1 MAAPAPDRPA
11 ELACM
16 ESSRA
21 SEAGDA
27 RLAAFSVA
35 RAPLRRALA
44 RVAARFVATRGWERL
59 GFARIADYARE
70 RLGLSAS
77 ELHDLARVDAAL
89 ARLPQTEAAFLAGRI
104 TWSKGRLLGRA
115 ATPEDEARWLEVAE
129 GMSCAH
135 LEREV
140 RQVDL
145 ARLFRATLASVQRT
159 LERTSGRASSPAA
172 ALEAMIDHAEAVWW
186 VEAGRDP
193 YDRRILA
200 RDGWR
205 CAMPGCG
212 SYGGLHVHHVIYRS
226 HGGPEVPHNE
236 ITLCVW
242 HHQRGQ
248 HGGLLRVTGC
258 APDRLRFEMPL
269 ETFRSGDLRVSP
281 QP

>member
-1 MAAPAPDRPA
+1 M
-11 ELACM
+11 
-16 ESSRA
+16 
-21 SEAGDA
+21 
-27 RLAAFSVA
+27 A
-35 RAPLRRALA
+35 RAQRVTVRRLEDDVDHALGGGPLDPAQLPLLPPIELRPPGVQTGERT
-44 RVAARFVATRGWERL
+44 RWRWDRHPVRFNA
-59 GFARIADYARE
+59 
-70 RLGLSAS
+70 
-77 ELHDLARVDAAL
+77 
-89 ARLPQTEAAFLAGRI
+89 P
-104 TWSKGRLLGRA
+104 
-115 ATPEDEARWLEVAE
+115 
-129 GMSCAH
+129 C
-135 LEREV
+135 
-140 RQVDL
+140 DL

-159 LERTSGRASSPAA
+159 LERTSGHASSPAA

-193 YDRRILA
+193 YDRRILE

-205 CAMPGCG
+205 CAMPGCS

-236 ITLCVW
+236 VTLCVW

-248 HGGLLRVTGC
+248 HGGLLRVTGQ